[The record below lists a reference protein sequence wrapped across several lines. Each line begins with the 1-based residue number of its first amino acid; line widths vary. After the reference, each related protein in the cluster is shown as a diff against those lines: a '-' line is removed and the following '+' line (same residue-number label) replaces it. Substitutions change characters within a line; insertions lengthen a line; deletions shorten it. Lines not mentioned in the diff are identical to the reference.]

1 MNFRALALA
10 TSAAAVPLTAAAQQ
24 PLNLDFERAAVN
36 GSGGAWGWSLGW
48 SAFQGGSIATF
59 LRDTAVV
66 HGGRY
71 SLKITLPDSA
81 ARADVQTILLQVP
94 SSFARGHRLQL
105 SGWLRAGGSTRT
117 PRALLTLEAWKNGE
131 VAAADTAQVEARV
144 GGSAVQW
151 QRAMLSI
158 DIPDDATIHSIV
170 IGASLDG
177 TGSAWFDDLSLSV
190 DGRRITTLPVD
201 PPPPS
206 GKDLAW
212 LASRSAPLFADS
224 GLAAFDSLVGSATIV
239 GLGESTHGTH
249 EFFETKAR
257 LVEHLVRMQG
267 VRVFGI
273 EANQL
278 AAERINRFV
287 GGGEGSAPDVMK
299 VLFRVWNT
307 EEVLQLVEWLRTW
320 NLAHP
325 DAMVRFAGFDMQ
337 DHRTPADTLRA
348 FLLRAEPSFVTRF
361 DSLTGEY
368 LRQPRSAT
376 PSIPDSVR
384 AGWLL
389 LAEQMWA
396 DVNAERGKWLA
407 RASSREDSASVEW
420 AVQSANLYRQAA
432 RFNVGLNSPER
443 DSLMASN
450 VSWLVMQAGAG
461 ARVALWA
468 HDVHIS
474 AGGDPVRSFNSGAQ
488 MGAYLRRWY
497 GDGYRPI
504 SLLTWDGA
512 YSATVSFTDH
522 RIIEA
527 VAFPGPPNSLEG
539 ALHSLRRPAGSQ
551 GFIVNLRGALD
562 APVGR
567 WLSLPRPIRHVGY
580 AAYDYGFELKA
591 VIPLEFD
598 GVVFIDHTTP
608 SRMLR

>member
-1 MNFRALALA
+1 MNFSALALVV
-10 TSAAAVPLTAAAQQ
+10 SAASVPLTAAAQQ

-36 GSGGAWGWSLGW
+36 GGGGAWGWSLGW

-59 LRDTAVV
+59 LRDSAVA

-71 SLKITLPDSA
+71 SLRISVPDSTTA
-81 ARADVQTILLQVP
+81 GQTQTILLQVP
-94 SSFARGHRLQL
+94 SGFALGHRLTL
-105 SGWLRAGGSTRT
+105 SGWLRVGGGTRP

-131 VAAADTAQVEARV
+131 FAAADTARVEGPG
-144 GGSAVQW
+144 GGSQVQW
-151 QRAMLSI
+151 KRVTL
-158 DIPDDATIHSIV
+158 DISVPDDVTIHSIV

-212 LASRSAPLFADS
+212 LASRSAPLFPDS

-257 LVEHLVRMQG
+257 LVEHLVRAQG

-287 GGGEGSAPDVMK
+287 AGGDGSAPDVMK

-307 EEVLQLVEWLRTW
+307 EEVLQLVQWLRTW

-389 LAEQMWA
+389 LAEQIWMEVSTKRGRVA
-396 DVNAERGKWLA
+396 CACLIPPGQRIGRVGGAERQPVSPG
-407 RASSREDSASVEW
+407 SAL
-420 AVQSANLYRQAA
+420 QCGTQLT
-432 RFNVGLNSPER
+432 
-443 DSLMASN
+443 
-450 VSWLVMQAGAG
+450 G
-461 ARVALWA
+461 ARQPHGGERCVAR
-468 HDVHIS
+468 D
-474 AGGDPVRSFNSGAQ
+474 AGRGREPHRALGARCSHQ
-488 MGAYLRRWY
+488 CRW
-497 GDGYRPI
+497 
-504 SLLTWDGA
+504 
-512 YSATVSFTDH
+512 
-522 RIIEA
+522 
-527 VAFPGPPNSLEG
+527 
-539 ALHSLRRPAGSQ
+539 
-551 GFIVNLRGALD
+551 
-562 APVGR
+562 
-567 WLSLPRPIRHVGY
+567 
-580 AAYDYGFELKA
+580 
-591 VIPLEFD
+591 
-598 GVVFIDHTTP
+598 
-608 SRMLR
+608 

>member
-10 TSAAAVPLTAAAQQ
+10 ASAAAVPLTAAAQQ

-59 LRDTAVV
+59 LRDSAVV

-71 SLKITLPDSA
+71 SLRITVPDSEVA
-81 ARADVQTILLQVP
+81 PTIQTILLQSP
-94 SSFARGHRLQL
+94 SGFARGHRLRL
-105 SGWLRAGGSTRT
+105 SGWLRAGRGFPPSRV
-117 PRALLTLEAWKNGE
+117 LLTLEAWKNGE
-131 VAAADTAQVEARV
+131 FAAADTARLGGPDIGLPERWQQVV
-144 GGSAVQW
+144 
-151 QRAMLSI
+151 L
-158 DIPDDATIHSIV
+158 DINVPDDATIHSIV

-190 DGRRITTLPVD
+190 DGRRITTLPLD

-212 LASRSAPLFADS
+212 LSSRSAPLFPDS

-257 LVEHLVRMQG
+257 LVEHLVRTQG

-287 GGGEGSAPDVMK
+287 AGGEGSAPDVMK

-320 NLAHP
+320 NIAHP

-389 LAEQMWA
+389 LAEQIWM
-396 DVNAERGKWLA
+396 DVSTKRGEWLA
-407 RASSREDSASVEW
+407 RASSGQDSASVEW

-443 DSLMASN
+443 DSLMAAN
-450 VSWLVMQAGAG
+450 VAWLVTQAGAG
-461 ARVALWA
+461 SRIALWA

-474 AGGDPVRSFNSGAQ
+474 AGGDPERSFNSGAQ

-497 GDGYRPI
+497 GDGYRPV

-512 YSATVSFTDH
+512 YSATMSFTDR

-539 ALHSLRRPAGSQ
+539 ALHSLRRPAGSS
-551 GFIVNLRGALD
+551 GFIVNLRGALG
-562 APVGR
+562 APGGR
-567 WLSLPRPIRHVGY
+567 WLTLPRPIRHVGY